1 MADLKVWLVLIMLWV
16 VIGSTYIGIKISIDT
31 IPPFLM
37 SGTRYALSGGLLLLL
52 YFLIPSKNYLTEGKL
67 TRDYKIGIR
76 SRIVLLFGKKQW
88 REASIIGAA
97 LILGG
102 QGLLTW
108 GEQFLSSSFTALL
121 FSTIPI
127 WILLLGKFLYK
138 EKLKKFTILGVVLG
152 SIGFIIL
159 ISPTLLAQFVEINSS
174 NTKFEF
180 VGILALMVATLSWSG
195 GSLYSSKADLPDNIF
210 ISTGMMLFVGG
221 LLLLVLSVT
230 TGELQKFHGDTIS
243 RNSFISLIYLITVG
257 SAGWVGFFWI
267 LRYTSAT
274 LANTFAYV
282 SPVIAIILG
291 WVILDEV
298 ITIQLVV
305 ATMIIMIGVVLI
317 ANRGKF

>member
-1 MADLKVWLVLIMLWV
+1 MV
-16 VIGSTYIGIKISIDT
+16 
-31 IPPFLM
+31 
-37 SGTRYALSGGLLLLL
+37 R
-52 YFLIPSKNYLTEGKL
+52 
-67 TRDYKIGIR
+67 
-76 SRIVLLFGKKQW
+76 RIVIFFKSRSTRQHIYFD
-88 REASIIGAA
+88 RYDAICRR
-97 LILGG
+97 
-102 QGLLTW
+102 T
-108 GEQFLSSSFTALL
+108 SFT
-121 FSTIPI
+121 
-127 WILLLGKFLYK
+127 
-138 EKLKKFTILGVVLG
+138 
-152 SIGFIIL
+152 
-159 ISPTLLAQFVEINSS
+159 
-174 NTKFEF
+174 
-180 VGILALMVATLSWSG
+180 
-195 GSLYSSKADLPDNIF
+195 
-210 ISTGMMLFVGG
+210 
-221 LLLLVLSVT
+221 VLSVT

>member
-67 TRDYKIGIR
+67 TRDCKIGIR
-76 SRIVLLFGKKQW
+76 SRIVQLFGKKQW

-108 GEQFLSSSFTALL
+108 GEQFLSSNFTALL